1 MPGPVNW
8 RGRWGAHRSCSRR
21 CGGSGMP
28 MARGQLPRARELAKE
43 FLELARQRQDPLL
56 LAAGHRMRANTAW
69 WQGELVEAQAHCR
82 QGLAFYD
89 PVQHRQCRDLWPGL
103 RGELRVPGGADPLGA
118 GLSGPGAGHGGDA
131 GAGPAAGAPL

>member
-1 MPGPVNW
+1 MLGAALGATKGPSETERTYARACELARQV
-8 RGRWGAHRSCSRR
+8 GSPPELFPALWGFWYAH
-21 CGGSGMP
+21 

-56 LAAGHRMRANTAW
+56 PAAGHRMRANTAW

-89 PVQHRQCRDLWPGL
+89 PVQHAP
-103 RGELRVPGGADPLGA
+103 VP
-118 GLSGPGAGHGGDA
+118 
-131 GAGPAAGAPL
+131 